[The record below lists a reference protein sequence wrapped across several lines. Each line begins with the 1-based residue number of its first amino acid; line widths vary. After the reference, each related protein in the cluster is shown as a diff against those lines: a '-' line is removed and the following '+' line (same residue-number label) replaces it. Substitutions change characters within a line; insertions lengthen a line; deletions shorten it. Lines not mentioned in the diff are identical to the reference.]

1 MHCSQWLVNCI
12 CLALR
17 WLLLL
22 LQREK
27 TKNPHHTA
35 LTHIFIF
42 PCWVNNTAF
51 SVNQE
56 QLILMGKQLRE
67 AASQNQ
73 QRGKFSAISDCVAWF
88 SRVLGLW
95 PCFNSTSLT
104 DNNALGLRR
113 EVSQLRTQLATCSA
127 AASAITG
134 CKHPST
140 PSLSMLMTL
149 CKKTKHVESF
159 LESPPQP
166 IIPSYKARCLS
177 SWTRLTVTLLMVSPP
192 KQGSLCHS
200 YCLVTFCVTLVGQ
213 MWVFLSS
220 SKGHRTHQRREH
232 IRKEAESCC

>member
-51 SVNQE
+51 SVMQE
-56 QLILMGKQLRE
+56 QLILMAKQLRE

-95 PCFNSTSLT
+95 PCYNSTSLT

-113 EVSQLRTQLATCSA
+113 EVSQLRAQLATCSA

-134 CKHPST
+134 CKHPSA

-149 CKKTKHVESF
+149 WHSENKTCWVMSW
-159 LESPPQP
+159 
-166 IIPSYKARCLS
+166 IPSTAYHTQLQGKMSQL
-177 SWTRLTVTLLMVSPP
+177 LNTLDSDASN
-192 KQGSLCHS
+192 G
-200 YCLVTFCVTLVGQ
+200 
-213 MWVFLSS
+213 
-220 SKGHRTHQRREH
+220 
-232 IRKEAESCC
+232 EST